1 MFPEFTITH
10 VDIPSGSDVKLEDS
24 ASDDIRAFLE
34 SKFYTMGVEPTW
46 ITKALDYLVPLA
58 TGIFIWATTTAEFLQ
73 VKPLERFFTVQSQG
87 DGKGLESSYSLYSAV
102 AKTSFRRHLE
112 DEEI

>member
-73 VKPLERFFTVQSQG
+73 VNPLERFSTVQSKG
-87 DGKGLESSYSLYSAV
+87 DGKGLESSHSLYSAV